1 MDSLASQARPA
12 AVLWLAGFLQAAR
25 LHRVV
30 SFCASSRALFIR
42 IAQCFLLNGLIFLG
56 SLLTLKSM
64 VIPTLLWILPEQ
76 CNQMGGQHLCDHKAA
91 ISIYSFLR
99 SGLVEIFYVFWFY
112 PLYVFSFILSALW
125 YNDIAKH
132 ALDVVKS
139 KNLDSTRASDAHNI
153 TEPEDQTEGFDR
165 VALGIGEQVYS
176 ILLLTIFFVEVSVIG
191 YIPYFGKAMNF
202 LLLSLMY
209 AYYCFEYKWNFFAV
223 SLNKRLDFF
232 ESNWAFFAGFG
243 APCILPIFFFSPLT
257 SYGLMA
263 ILYPLVWLSTF
274 QLQFLFLTF
283 YMFSFGTL
291 RLITFKIHGCEN
303 CQNLTGGLWLE
314 LGTQAEQV
322 IDELK
327 PAHEGKLQRIPVF
340 FVAKRLTTQVLQ
352 LFPAAQKEE

>member
-1 MDSLASQARPA
+1 MDMESLASQAKPA

-30 SFCASSRALFIR
+30 SFCASSRPLSIR

-56 SLLTLKSM
+56 SLLTLKSV

-76 CNQMGGQHLCDHKAA
+76 CNQLRGQNLCDHKAA
-91 ISIYSFLR
+91 VAIYSFLR
-99 SGLVEIFYVFWFY
+99 SGLVEIFYVLWFY
-112 PLYVFSFILSALW
+112 PLYVCSFILSALW

-132 ALDVVKS
+132 ALDVVKIKS
-139 KNLDSTRASDAHNI
+139 LDSTQTLDADNI
-153 TEPEDQTEGFDR
+153 TESEDRPEGVDS

-176 ILLLTIFFVEVSVIG
+176 ILLLTIFFIEVSVIA
-191 YIPYFGKAMNF
+191 YIPYLGKAMNF

-223 SLNKRLDFF
+223 NLNKRLDFF

-243 APCILPIFFFSPLT
+243 GPCVLPIFFFSPLT
-257 SYGLMA
+257 SYGVMA
-263 ILYPLVWLSTF
+263 ILYPLFVMTAA
-274 QLQFLFLTF
+274 
-283 YMFSFGTL
+283 
-291 RLITFKIHGCEN
+291 
-303 CQNLTGGLWLE
+303 
-314 LGTQAEQV
+314 GTQAEQV

-327 PAHEGKLQRIPVF
+327 PSHEGKLKRIPVF

-352 LFPAAQKEE
+352 LFPAAEKEQ